1 MTEIED
7 GKLSDF
13 RPQKDNANTH
23 TQRGLKALSDAYSE
37 VGYVAPMTA
46 AANGEVLD
54 GSARLEQAFDQFEDE
69 ALVIHHLGDRPIVMI
84 RDDVPDA
91 DDPRAKRI
99 SYGANRVFELDL
111 KWSPEQLLLDKEAG
125 VDFSGLFYDNE
136 FDEITAEVK
145 KELPPD
151 PGSQINKADELQEK
165 WQTKLGQ
172 IWQIGPHRL
181 ACGDCTDRAVIG
193 AVVGNTKDDLCLLT
207 DPPYGVKRDKGFEG
221 FEGFGGFGPPIARK
235 QYRDGWDEERPS
247 QETFDHFINMSKEA
261 LVFGGNFF
269 ADILPKSTCWI
280 VWDKLNTMPTFGDC
294 ELIWT
299 NFNRKSVKKI
309 TFEYNGLIGKE
320 AERFHAIQKPL
331 GLISELISKY
341 IKSTLIFD
349 PYLGS
354 GTTMIAAHQLNRNC
368 VGIELDPSYVAV
380 CLQRMADMGL
390 DPVLA
395 ENIST

>member
-1 MTEIED
+1 MTEIKD
-7 GKLSDF
+7 GKLSNF
-13 RPQKDNANTH
+13 RPQKNNANVH

-69 ALVIHHLGDRPIVMI
+69 ALIIHHSGDRPIIMI

-91 DDPRAKRI
+91 DDLRAKKI
-99 SYGANRVFELDL
+99 SYGANRIGEIDL

-125 VDFSGLFYDNE
+125 VDFSDLFYENE
-136 FDEITAEVK
+136 LDEITADLEK
-145 KELPPD
+145 DNLPD
-151 PGSQINKADELQEK
+151 PGPQIDKAKELQK
-165 WQTKLGQ
+165 IWQTQLGQ
-172 IWQIGPHRL
+172 VWQIGPHRL
-181 ACGDCTDRAVIG
+181 ACGDCTDRGVVERVIG
-193 AVVGNTKDDLCLLT
+193 KEKTDLCLFT
-207 DPPYGVKRDKGFEG
+207 DPPYGVKRDQGFEG
-221 FEGFGGFGPPIARK
+221 FEGFGGFGTPIARK
-235 QYRDGWDEERPS
+235 QYGGGWDKERPS
-247 QETFDHFINMSKEA
+247 QETFGYFINMTKEA
-261 LVFGGNFF
+261 LIFGGNFF
-269 ADILPKSTCWI
+269 ADILPKSTCWL

-299 NFNRKSVKKI
+299 NLGRKSVKKI

-320 AERFHAIQKPL
+320 SERFHATQKPL

-341 IKSTLIFD
+341 VKLTLIFD
-349 PYLGS
+349 PFLGS

-390 DPVLA
+390 KPVLA
-395 ENIST
+395 ENINT